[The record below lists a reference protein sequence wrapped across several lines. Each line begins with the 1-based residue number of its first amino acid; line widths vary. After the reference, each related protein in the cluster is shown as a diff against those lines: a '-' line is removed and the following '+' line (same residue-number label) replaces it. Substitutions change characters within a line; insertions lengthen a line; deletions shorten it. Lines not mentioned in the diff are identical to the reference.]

1 MVQFSTQEL
10 DIASEPI
17 TLLIKNR
24 VMEKMSELFGEAE
37 ARTMD
42 LIEEQLP
49 VLPLKLNLTN
59 GKISKGENYKFLP
72 YMILDYPAFFSKT
85 DVFALRSMFYWGNF
99 YSFTFHLKG
108 EYLASY
114 GESALKHLS
123 GVKDVYFC
131 VNSTEWEYLYSDYNY
146 KLLSE
151 VSSAEIENQI
161 KENQFIKLSVKYPV
175 EELHDFIPRL
185 ETFLRSFISVCKQL
199 PADSG

>member
-24 VMEKMSELFGEAE
+24 VMEKMTDLFAEAE
-37 ARTMD
+37 VRTKH
-42 LIEEQLP
+42 LLKEQLSEI
-49 VLPLKLNLTN
+49 PLEVNLTN

-72 YMILDYPAFFSKT
+72 YVILDYPAFFSKT
-85 DVFALRSMFYWGNF
+85 DVFAVRSMFYWGNF
-99 YSFTFHLKG
+99 YSFTFQLKG
-108 EYLASY
+108 EYLERF
-114 GESALKHLS
+114 GNSALAVFS
-123 GVKDVYFC
+123 RTKDAYFC

-185 ETFLRSFISVCKQL
+185 ETFLQSFISVCKQL
-199 PADSG
+199 PSDSG